1 MRRSICLI
9 TLLALFLTP
18 LKGLVYTVSGI
29 PDSLKR
35 NTNSVVRLQEL
46 HFYQKNDEDGN
57 ATGKQVVTILNSKGK
72 EAAIFIYVADRFRSL
87 SNFSGKIYDAV
98 KCCVR

>member
-18 LKGLVYTVSGI
+18 LKGLAQVYTVSGI

-72 EAAIFIYVADRFRSL
+72 EIGTAT
-87 SNFSGKIYDAV
+87 K
-98 KCCVR
+98 